1 VSDIAPLAAHSSSA
15 ECASTSGIATSHPA
29 GSSNRRAYADAVSSD
44 VLTGSDFAAKLAD
57 PEWCEAPLTDSVS
70 PCTIADARTGAQ
82 VVIPVTTPRLFVGI
96 ASDEQT
102 YPAFDIVLRDSADLA
117 GIEHACATNPQAVIV
132 LAQLLRTTE
141 TTAIGSAVVAESFAY
156 SMLLAGPEFARW
168 RNDQPPSKP
177 RPVQGD
183 PILVTHTDERVT
195 ITLNRPEV
203 RNAYNAA
210 MRDALI
216 DVLRAILLLEE
227 RPMVELRGAGPAFGS
242 GGDLG
247 EFGTTSDVVFAHQIR
262 TTRSPG
268 LLLDA
273 LGTQCRA
280 RVHGACVG
288 AGIELPAF
296 CRRVEATADA
306 TFQLPEVT
314 MGLIPG
320 AGGTASIPRRIGR
333 QQTAYLAVSGKTI
346 DARTAHR
353 IGLVDSVHE

>member
-1 VSDIAPLAAHSSSA
+1 M
-15 ECASTSGIATSHPA
+15 
-29 GSSNRRAYADAVSSD
+29 SSD
-44 VLTGSDFAAKLAD
+44 VLTGTDFAAKLAD
-57 PEWCEAPLTDSVS
+57 PEWREAPLTDSVS
-70 PCTIADARTGAQ
+70 PCTVVDARAGALAT
-82 VVIPVTTPRLFVGI
+82 VPAATPRLFVGI
-96 ASDEQT
+96 ASDDQT
-102 YPAFDIVLRDSADLA
+102 YPAFDIVLRDSVDLA
-117 GIEHACATNPQAVIV
+117 EIQDACATNPQAVIV

-141 TTAIGSAVVAESFAY
+141 NTSMASAVVAESFAY
-156 SMLLAGPEFARW
+156 SMLLAGPGVARW
-168 RNDQPPSKP
+168 RNGQPPIKP
-177 RPVQGD
+177 RPRHGD
-183 PILVTHTDERVT
+183 PILVAHVDEHLT

-216 DVLRAILLLEE
+216 DVLRAILLLDE

-247 EFGTTSDVVFAHQIR
+247 EFGTTSDVVLAHEIR

-273 LGTQCRA
+273 LGAKCA

-306 TFQLPEVT
+306 TFQLPEVS

-333 QQTAYLAVSGKTI
+333 QQTAYLAVSRKTI